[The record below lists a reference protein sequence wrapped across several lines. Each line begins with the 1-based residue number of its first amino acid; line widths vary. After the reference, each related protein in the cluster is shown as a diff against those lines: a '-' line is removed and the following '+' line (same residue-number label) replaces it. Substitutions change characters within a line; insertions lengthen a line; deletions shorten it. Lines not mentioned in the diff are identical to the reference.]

1 MKAAIHTGS
10 FPSIPDAIKL
20 PLLEHSQPQK
30 APSLL
35 SSLFWKVLV
44 KDSLGLEAAATSIL
58 VLALPPNMSPEKSD
72 PFPYDKY
79 DGSPEFSPQA

>member
-10 FPSIPDAIKL
+10 FSIPDAIKL

-35 SSLFWKVLV
+35 SLFWKVLV

-58 VLALPPNMSPEKSD
+58 V
-72 PFPYDKY
+72 
-79 DGSPEFSPQA
+79 